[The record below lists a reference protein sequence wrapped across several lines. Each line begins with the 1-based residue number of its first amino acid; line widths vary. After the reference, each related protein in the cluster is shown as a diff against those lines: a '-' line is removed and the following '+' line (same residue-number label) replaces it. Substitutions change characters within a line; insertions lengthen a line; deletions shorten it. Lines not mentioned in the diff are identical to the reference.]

1 MVSPRSGPLAPS
13 AGSTTAVPCVPGRG
27 ATEAWAP
34 LIRKTGWDSG
44 AGLAA
49 ASGPGVAALA
59 TAAAGTAVLGPPAL
73 GAAVLGTPAV
83 GAAVLGAAAAAG
95 ASTPATATAV
105 HAALASLLI
114 FTRMLPALGAQ
125 VSLAQRLAMITRRSG
140 GLRDGGLPTGRL
152 RSRAG
157 APGQTPESGRGS
169 VGVGDGLGDRAAGRV
184 GGAGPQRHLDAR
196 RGGERRRVP
205 AAVAGDRGAVPGL
218 AAVERHRH
226 RRPGHL

>member
-49 ASGPGVAALA
+49 ASGPGVAALG
-59 TAAAGTAVLGPPAL
+59 TAAAGTAVLGPSAL
-73 GAAVLGTPAV
+73 GAAVL

-95 ASTPATATAV
+95 ASTPATATAA

-125 VSLAQRLAMITRRSG
+125 VSLAQRLAMVTKRSG
-140 GLRDGGLPTGRL
+140 
-152 RSRAG
+152 
-157 APGQTPESGRGS
+157 
-169 VGVGDGLGDRAAGRV
+169 
-184 GGAGPQRHLDAR
+184 RHL
-196 RGGERRRVP
+196 
-205 AAVAGDRGAVPGL
+205 
-218 AAVERHRH
+218 
-226 RRPGHL
+226 